1 MGEIVPLRAASRRRI
16 QAEPP
21 KEPAKILFF
30 LGVRYGVDQE
40 GRPLEG
46 RSFLRPGP
54 SRPNRNSSG
63 DIRA

>member
-1 MGEIVPLRAASRRRI
+1 MGEIVPLRAASRRRT
-16 QAEPP
+16 QAELP

-30 LGVRYGVDQE
+30 LGVRYGAD
-40 GRPLEG
+40 REG